1 MLVLFSGPYDR
12 PDGISAQLARMGLSA
27 VMVDNHAERGDAKHD
42 IKLDAFFQSLIRRV
56 AMGEF
61 LAVIAAT

>member
-1 MLVLFSGPYDR
+1 
-12 PDGISAQLARMGLSA
+12 
-27 VMVDNHAERGDAKHD
+27 MVDNHAERGDAKHD